1 MSFADIESLFPSD
14 WPGAY
19 QLWSPKICLH
29 FNSVLAPWL
38 PGSLIA
44 AAPAHSFA
52 AFVEEIPAINTYLLP
67 QRGYAAQ
74 RRNKVKNYAALPL
87 WKQQNCKLFPS
98 QHQTIR
104 LQMDSFV
111 WVRCLAWPRQQLK
124 VERSKPCGQ
133 LFPLNSPPKKYCP
146 GSGKERN
153 SKSESQE
160 WLRS

>member
-44 AAPAHSFA
+44 AAPAYSFA

-104 LQMDSFV
+104 LQMDDGKRMEVYFLRAG
-111 WVRCLAWPRQQLK
+111 RCITI
-124 VERSKPCGQ
+124 
-133 LFPLNSPPKKYCP
+133 KKFLC
-146 GSGKERN
+146 
-153 SKSESQE
+153 
-160 WLRS
+160 